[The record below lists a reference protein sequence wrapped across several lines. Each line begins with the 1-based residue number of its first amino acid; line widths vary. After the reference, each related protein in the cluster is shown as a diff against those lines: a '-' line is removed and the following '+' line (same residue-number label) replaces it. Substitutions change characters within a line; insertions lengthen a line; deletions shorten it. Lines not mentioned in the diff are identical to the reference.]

1 MNPPTWIGYSLNQR
15 YKIEEELGAGG
26 MSAVYKAT
34 DPNLKRIVAVKLVH
48 PHLSKDPEFVRR
60 FEIEAAAVAQLRHP
74 NIIQVF
80 DFNHDGD
87 TYYMVLEF
95 VPGETLQARLK
106 RLNNQNRK
114 LSLED
119 VVKLSAQVC
128 DATSYAHKRG
138 LVHRDI
144 KPANVMLDVQGN
156 AILMDFGIV
165 RIIGGTTHTATGA
178 VVGTALYMAPEQI
191 RGEHP
196 DHRADIYSLG
206 VMLFEMAG
214 GRPPF
219 NSDSAMTIMMMH
231 LNDPVPD
238 IGELNPAVPFAL
250 KTIIHK
256 ALEKNPTDR
265 YQSAV
270 EMAAD
275 LRALLEARPG
285 TFTATAAPP
294 AKVVPA
300 PAAATAVQ
308 AEARPPARGETP
320 PPVGSATPPPMSAPR
335 PVPPPARKG
344 IPRAVLIGGAIG
356 LVVLFCLVGTTI
368 LGYVLNHNPILP
380 EPTFPVGIVIEQIE
394 TSNPDILLTE
404 PAVQP
409 PASATLTHTPTSLAP
424 TATST
429 PTPTATTAPPTETP
443 TITPTATPEGP
454 YVVIT
459 GIRIEGGVYVVDYE
473 VHNFLDA
480 DNLHVH
486 MFFNTVLP
494 AQAGSPGVGPWLL
507 TWGPYGNP
515 PFIQY
520 GPANRP
526 ADATQMCALVA
537 YPNHS
542 IILNTGNC
550 VDLP

>member
-1 MNPPTWIGYSLNQR
+1 MTPPSWIGYSLNNR
-15 YKIEEELGAGG
+15 YKIEQELGAGG

-34 DPNLKRIVAVKLVH
+34 DPNLKRVVAVKLVH
-48 PHLSKDPEFVRR
+48 PHLSRDPEFVRR
-60 FEIEAAAVAQLRHP
+60 FETEAAAVAQLRHP

-106 RLNNQNRK
+106 RLNNANRK
-114 LSLED
+114 LSLEEI
-119 VVKLSAQVC
+119 VKYASQVC
-128 DATSYAHKRG
+128 DATDYAHKRG

-144 KPANVMLDVQGN
+144 KPANVMLDIQGN

-165 RIIGGTTHTATGA
+165 RIIGGTEHTATGA

-238 IGELNPAVPFAL
+238 IGELNPNVPFAL

-256 ALEKNPTDR
+256 ALEKNPNNR
-265 YQSAV
+265 YQTAA

-275 LRALLEARPG
+275 LRGLLDAKPG
-285 TFTATAAPP
+285 AFTATVAAPP
-294 AKVVPA
+294 PT
-300 PAAATAVQ
+300 PPAATAVQ
-308 AEARPPARGETP
+308 TGTRPPARATASPPSGTAPPSPAVALRPGSVPPAAKPGIPRPALIAGGIGIVLFFCLLASIALAPRVLSRFALTTDATPTSETTLATETPSGALLVTSPPTETASPTSTITQTP
-320 PPVGSATPPPMSAPR
+320 PPTSTATPPPP
-335 PVPPPARKG
+335 
-344 IPRAVLIGGAIG
+344 
-356 LVVLFCLVGTTI
+356 
-368 LGYVLNHNPILP
+368 
-380 EPTFPVGIVIEQIE
+380 
-394 TSNPDILLTE
+394 
-404 PAVQP
+404 
-409 PASATLTHTPTSLAP
+409 
-424 TATST
+424 T
-429 PTPTATTAPPTETP
+429 PTPTIP
-443 TITPTATPEGP
+443 PTATPSTP

-459 GIRIEGGVYVVDYE
+459 EIRLENGVYVVDYE
-473 VHNFLDA
+473 THNYPV
-480 DNLHVH
+480 DNPNMHVH
-486 MFFNTVLP
+486 VFFNTVAP
-494 AQAGSPGVGPWLL
+494 EQAGAPGAGPWLL

-515 PFIQY
+515 PFTQY

-526 ADATQMCALVA
+526 AGATQLCALVA
-537 YPNHS
+537 NANHT
-542 IILNTGNC
+542 IILNSGNC
-550 VDLP
+550 VTLPEG